1 MWKNRLFL
9 AFIQLLLLCVD
20 ARADSFLQVMA
31 ERSSRTLLTANRL
44 YHVDCSAGSDDN
56 SGAADAPWRT
66 PTHAYDYARNN
77 LDLAGQYHVTVRLLS
92 NCKGQN
98 VMAGPL
104 VGQLTPQDFT
114 FVGDCANPGAISV
127 SANGKQQY
135 LWYAA
140 EDARF
145 AVRCMT
151 VESSDGGAGFLVTNG
166 VLMAG
171 DVWLHGVDANAWVDV
186 AGPRSLFHAIGP
198 LTFLHGGSTNI
209 GFVAEDHGHIIL
221 PGALV
226 CSGAPIYGTFVQ
238 ADLGGM
244 IDATSAT
251 VTHAACTGRKYN
263 ALTLGIVFTGG
274 THDLGFFPGTS
285 AGVVSGGHYE

>member
-1 MWKNRLFL
+1 MKWKSLSLFVVL
-9 AFIQLLLLCVD
+9 PFLLLCVEVQ
-20 ARADSFLQVMA
+20 ADPFVTMHESSTRTRLSA
-31 ERSSRTLLTANRL
+31 SRT
-44 YHVDCSAGSDDN
+44 YFVDCSHGSD
-56 SGAADAPWRT
+56 SSAGEADTPWRT
-66 PTHAYDYARNN
+66 PAHAYDYARKN
-77 LDLAGQYHVTVRLLS
+77 LDLGGQYSVSVRLLS
-92 NCKGQN
+92 SCTGQN
-98 VMAGPL
+98 YLAGPL
-104 VGQLTPQDFT
+104 VGQLTPQDFS
-114 FVGDCANPGAISV
+114 FVGDCANPGAIRV
-127 SANGKQQY
+127 SANSTGQH

-140 EDARF
+140 DDARF

-151 VESSDGGAGFLVTNG
+151 VESSDGGSGFLVSSG

-171 DVWLHGVDANAWVDV
+171 DVWLRGVANSWVDV
-186 AGPRSLFHAIGP
+186 AGPRSVFHAIGP

-209 GFVAEDHGHIIL
+209 GFVAEDHGQIIL

-244 IDATSAT
+244 IDASNAS

-274 THDLGFFPGTS
+274 TRNFGFFPGNS
-285 AGVVSGGHYE
+285 PGVVSGGYYE

>member
-1 MWKNRLFL
+1 MWKRFALFVV
-9 AFIQLLLLCVD
+9 FPLLLFCAD
-20 ARADSFLQVMA
+20 ARADPLLAMSDA
-31 ERSSRTLLTANRL
+31 STRTRLSANRT
-44 YHVDCSAGSDDN
+44 YFVDCAHGNDGSAGD
-56 SGAADAPWRT
+56 ADTPWQT
-66 PTHAYDYARNN
+66 PVHAYDYARKN
-77 LDLAGQYHVTVRLLS
+77 LDLGGQYSVTVRLLS
-92 NCKGQN
+92 SCTGQN
-98 VMAGPL
+98 YLAGPL

-114 FVGDCANPGAISV
+114 FVGDCANPGTIRV
-127 SANGKQQY
+127 SANGTNQN

-140 EDARF
+140 DDARF

-151 VESSDGGAGFLVTNG
+151 VESSDGGSGFLVSSG

-171 DVWLHGVDANAWVDV
+171 DVFLRGVAANAWVDV
-186 AGPRSLFHAIGP
+186 AGPRSVFHAIGP

-209 GFVAEDHGHIIL
+209 GFVAEDHGWIVL

-226 CSGAPIYGTFVQ
+226 CSGAPIFGTFVQ

-244 IDATSAT
+244 IDASNAT

-274 THDLGFFPGTS
+274 TRNPGFFPGNS
-285 AGVVSGGHYE
+285 PGVVSGGHYE